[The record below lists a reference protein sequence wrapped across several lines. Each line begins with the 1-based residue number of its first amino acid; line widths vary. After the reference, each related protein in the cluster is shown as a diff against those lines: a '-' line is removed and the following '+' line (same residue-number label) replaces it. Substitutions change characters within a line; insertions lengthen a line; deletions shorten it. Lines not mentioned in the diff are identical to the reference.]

1 MKAKKILLSTIIAT
15 QILTASAFAAPDE
28 AIEEFKKAPAI
39 KQEVKKFKDE
49 VKIFIMKDGEK
60 LRVDQKMTDGL
71 RVVGGRTC
79 VGVRDLVNAI
89 EGAKVEWDG
98 TNHIVDITYG
108 GKTISYP
115 VGKPLMWADGKAVTI
130 DVPAQIDPAISK
142 TFLPIRNIAETL
154 GFKVD
159 WDNKAKEVVLTP
171 GAGKGVTTAT
181 TAQQPR
187 PTTQTPTQ
195 NKNGKLTLASG
206 EVIDVNNPVFDKQH
220 ISGGKVIGN
229 YHTYYL
235 SDKDFIDNGDGT
247 LTFAKGTKYEQ
258 DILKQFKLVSS
269 SPANPNFKIWGEN
282 KNDSRVGTHM
292 LGDGSEY
299 FERAWQD
306 KTNKKKMEF
315 HTNVFGGSFSG
326 TEKPVH
332 RSAGTTGGF
341 LITKE
346 DEKVLPILFKDRQI
360 SQSKVSEFL
369 NNAKTQDKSS
379 KNHLSNYKNK
389 KFYDATGIIDMPL
402 SCVGSNNPKFNT
414 YVGSVSYL
422 TVDGKFYNHSGI
434 MENNQEFEID
444 KVLLDIA
451 YAPDGYS
458 KSVFVVDIPNIKIRP
473 TYNFFNYNYTGLKI
487 HLTPI
492 SFTTYKYRG

>member
-1 MKAKKILLSTIIAT
+1 MKAKKLLLSSIIAT
-15 QILTASAFAAPDE
+15 QVLTATTLAAPDE
-28 AIEEFKKAPAI
+28 AIKEFKKVAPI
-39 KQEVKKFKDE
+39 KQEVKHFQGE
-49 VKIFIMKDGEK
+49 VKLFIIKDGEK
-60 LRVDQKMTDGL
+60 VRVDQKMTDGL
-71 RVVGGRTC
+71 RVVNGRTC

-98 TNHIVDITYG
+98 ANHIVDITYD

-130 DVPAQIDPAISK
+130 DVPAQIDPEISK

-171 GAGKGVTTAT
+171 GAGTGVTTAK
-181 TAQQPR
+181 QPR

-206 EVIDVNNPVFDKQH
+206 EVIDFNNPVLDKTEYDR
-220 ISGGKVIGN
+220 GKVHAK

-282 KNDSRVGTHM
+282 KNDSRVGTHI

-299 FERAWQD
+299 FERAWQER
-306 KTNKKKMEF
+306 TSKKKEF
-315 HTNVFGGSFSG
+315 YTSVFSG
-326 TEKPVH
+326 PYTGIEKPVH
-332 RSAGTTGGF
+332 RDSDGGSSFF
-341 LITKE
+341 LTKN
-346 DEKVLPILFKDRQI
+346 DEQILSSLFKDRQI
-360 SQSKVSEFL
+360 SQDRVSEFL
-369 NNAKTQDKSS
+369 NNAKAQGNSS
-379 KNHLSNYKNK
+379 KMYLGKFKNR

-402 SCVGSNNPKFNT
+402 SSVGNNNPRFNT
-414 YVGSVSYL
+414 YISSVNYL
-422 TVDGKFYNHSGI
+422 TVDGKIYNSTDEIKNGQNI
-434 MENNQEFEID
+434 IID
-444 KVLLDIA
+444 KVLLDLG
-451 YAPDGYS
+451 YAPDGNR

-473 TYNFFNYNYTGLKI
+473 TYDFFSNYKGI
-487 HLTPI
+487 RPFLTPK
-492 SFTTYKYRG
+492 SFSWQQLNI

>member
-1 MKAKKILLSTIIAT
+1 MKAKKLLLSSIIAT
-15 QILTASAFAAPDE
+15 QVLTATVIAAPDE
-28 AIEEFKKAPAI
+28 AIKEFNKVAPI
-39 KQEVKKFKDE
+39 KQEVKHFQGE
-49 VKIFIMKDGEK
+49 VKLFIIKDGEK
-60 LRVDQKMTDGL
+60 VRVDQKMTDGL
-71 RVVGGRTC
+71 RVVNGRTC

-98 TNHIVDITYG
+98 TNHVVDITYN

-115 VGKPLMWADGKAVTI
+115 VGKPLMWTDGKAVTI

-171 GAGKGVTTAT
+171 GAGQTT

-187 PTTQTPTQ
+187 PTTQTPQ
-195 NKNGKLTLASG
+195 NSKTKITLASG
-206 EVIDVNNPVFDKQH
+206 EVIDFNNPVLDKTEYDD
-220 ISGGKVIGN
+220 GKVYAK

-269 SPANPNFKIWGEN
+269 SPTNPNFKIWGEN

-299 FERAWQD
+299 FERAWQER
-306 KTNKKKMEF
+306 TKKKKEF
-315 HTNVFGGSFSG
+315 HTSVFGGPYVG
-326 TEKPVH
+326 TEKPIL
-332 RSAGTTGGF
+332 RDASGGTGF
-341 LITKE
+341 FLTKN
-346 DEKVLPILFKDRQI
+346 DQKILSTLFKDRQI
-360 SQSKVSEFL
+360 SQDKVNAFL
-369 NNAKTQDKSS
+369 NNTKTQGKSS
-379 KNHLSNYKNK
+379 GINLDKFKNR

-402 SCVGSNNPKFNT
+402 SCVGNNNSPKFNK
-414 YVGSVSYL
+414 YVSTVTYL
-422 TVDGKFYNHSGI
+422 TIDGKMYDSLDEIKVGQNI
-434 MENNQEFEID
+434 IID
-444 KVLLDIA
+444 KILLDLA
-451 YAPDGYS
+451 YAPDNYS

-473 TYNFFNYNYTGLKI
+473 SYDFFSNYKGVRPF
-487 HLTPI
+487 LTPK
-492 SFTTYKYRG
+492 SFSWQQLNI

>member
-1 MKAKKILLSTIIAT
+1 MKAKKILLSSIIAT
-15 QILTASAFAAPDE
+15 QVLTASALAAPDE
-28 AIEEFKKAPAI
+28 AIKEFNKVAPI
-39 KQEVKKFKDE
+39 KQEVKHFQGE
-49 VKIFIMKDGEK
+49 VKLFIIKDGEK
-60 LRVDQKMTDGL
+60 VRVDQKMADGL
-71 RVVGGRTC
+71 RVVNGRTC

-98 TNHIVDITYG
+98 ANHIVDITYAG
-108 GKTISYP
+108 ETISYP

-130 DVPAQIDPAISK
+130 DVPAQIDPQISK

-171 GAGKGVTTAT
+171 GAAKTT

-195 NKNGKLTLASG
+195 NSKTKITLASG
-206 EVIDVNNPVFDKQH
+206 EVIDVNNPIFDKQH
-220 ISGGKVIGN
+220 MSDRKVIGN

-235 SDKDFIDNGDGT
+235 SDKDFVDNGDGT

-282 KNDSRVGTHM
+282 QNDSRVGTHM

-315 HTNVFGGSFSG
+315 YTSVFGGYFNDI
-326 TEKPVH
+326 EKPIN
-332 RSAGTTGGF
+332 RSASSSGSGF
-341 LITKE
+341 FLTKN
-346 DEKVLPILFKDRQI
+346 DEKLLSTIFKDRQI
-360 SQSKVSEFL
+360 SQDKVNEFL
-369 NNAKTQDKSS
+369 NNAKSQGNSS
-379 KNHLSNYKNK
+379 KMYLDKFKNR
-389 KFYDATGIIDMPL
+389 KFYDATGVIDVPL
-402 SCVGSNNPKFNT
+402 SCVGSNNPNFNT
-414 YVGSVSYL
+414 YISSINYL
-422 TVDGKFYNHSGI
+422 TVDGKIYNSTDEIKNGQNI
-434 MENNQEFEID
+434 IID
-444 KVLLDIA
+444 KVLLDLG
-451 YAPDGYS
+451 YAPDAYN
-458 KSVFVVDIPNIKIRP
+458 KSVFVVDIPNIKIKPR
-473 TYNFFNYNYTGLKI
+473 YDFFNYDYSGLKI
-487 HLTPI
+487 YLTPI
-492 SFTTYKYRG
+492 SFTTYKK

>member
-1 MKAKKILLSTIIAT
+1 MKAKKLLLSTIIAT
-15 QILTASAFAAPDE
+15 QVLTASALAAPDE
-28 AIEEFKKAPAI
+28 AIKEFKKVEPI
-39 KQEVKKFKDE
+39 KQEVKHFQGE
-49 VKIFIMKDGEK
+49 VKLFIVKDGEK
-60 LRVDQKMTDGL
+60 VRVDQKMTDGL
-71 RVVGGRTC
+71 RVVNGRTC

-98 TNHIVDITYG
+98 TNHIVDITYA

-171 GAGKGVTTAT
+171 GAAQTQTT

-187 PTTQTPTQ
+187 PTTQTPQ
-195 NKNGKLTLASG
+195 NSKTKITLASG
-206 EVIDVNNPVFDKQH
+206 EVIDFNNPVLDKTEYDQ
-220 ISGGKVIGN
+220 GKVHAK

-269 SPANPNFKIWGEN
+269 APANPNFKIWGEN

-299 FERAWQD
+299 FERAWQER
-306 KTNKKKMEF
+306 TSKKKKELY
-315 HTNVFGGSFSG
+315 TSVFGGPYVG
-326 TEKPVH
+326 TEKPIL
-332 RSAGTTGGF
+332 RTAISMDRGF
-341 LITKE
+341 FLTKN
-346 DEKVLPILFKDRQI
+346 DQNILSTIFKDRQI
-360 SQSKVSEFL
+360 SQERINEFL
-369 NNAKTQDKSS
+369 NNVKAQGEASKLNLDK
-379 KNHLSNYKNK
+379 YKNK

-402 SCVGSNNPKFNT
+402 LCVGSNNPKFNR
-414 YVGSVSYL
+414 YVASSTYL
-422 TVDGKFYNHSGI
+422 TTDGRLFFSSDEIKAGQDI
-434 MENNQEFEID
+434 IID
-444 KVLLDIA
+444 KVLLELS
-451 YAPDGYS
+451 YAPDNYL
-458 KSVFVVDIPNIKIRP
+458 KSIFIVDIPNIKIKPNYDFYSDYKGIRP
-473 TYNFFNYNYTGLKI
+473 F
-487 HLTPI
+487 LTPK
-492 SFTTYKYRG
+492 SFSWRKLNI